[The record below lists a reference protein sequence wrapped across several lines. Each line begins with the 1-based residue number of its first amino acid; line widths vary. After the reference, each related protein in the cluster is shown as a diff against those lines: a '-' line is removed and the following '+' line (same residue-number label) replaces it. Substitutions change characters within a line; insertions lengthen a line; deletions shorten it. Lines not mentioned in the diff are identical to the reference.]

1 MNAPDLAT
9 ERIRTVQQTKLDGVP
24 KDQAWS
30 YIQHVQ
36 QMRFEGH
43 ALEMTIE
50 RIYQDE
56 E

>member
-1 MNAPDLAT
+1 MNAPNLAT
-9 ERIRTVQQTKLDGVP
+9 ERIRAVHQAKLDGIP

-50 RIYQDE
+50 CVYKDDS
-56 E
+56 